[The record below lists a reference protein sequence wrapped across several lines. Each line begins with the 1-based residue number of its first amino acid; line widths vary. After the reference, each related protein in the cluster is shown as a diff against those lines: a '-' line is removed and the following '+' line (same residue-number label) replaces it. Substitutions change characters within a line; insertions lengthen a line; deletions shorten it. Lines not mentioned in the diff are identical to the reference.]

1 MFFTFVFFMLKL
13 TGISSGQNN
22 KSCGIFHPE
31 SNKIGFTFFRFF
43 CDFLRNLQETA
54 KTQVLFKNH
63 FARRS
68 LETLDSYEYTLAFA
82 ARPLV
87 LKGASQCDPWRPAG
101 VAPAEIRRPAVLG
114 CGGKGGRR
122 LKAHLGVDLRAR
134 RGREGGR
141 RWGAPVVSGTGRCGW
156 PSRRG

>member
-1 MFFTFVFFMLKL
+1 MLKL

-31 SNKIGFTFFRFF
+31 SNNIGFTFFRFF

-68 LETLDSYEYTLAFA
+68 LETSDSYEYTLAFA
-82 ARPLV
+82 VRPLE
-87 LKGASQCDPWRPAG
+87 LKGASQCAPWRPAG
-101 VAPAEIRRPAVLG
+101 AAPAEIR
-114 CGGKGGRR
+114 
-122 LKAHLGVDLRAR
+122 
-134 RGREGGR
+134 
-141 RWGAPVVSGTGRCGW
+141 
-156 PSRRG
+156 